1 MDSSIV
7 QWMEDLSCYI
17 LDLHFSWGDL
27 QLLEQLFF
35 LPMSTKFFWL
45 RKLSE
50 DTPSCLIGNLIGH
63 QSDVYLKGGEI
74 GFRLKAF
81 CLFALFVLW
90 FLFSLLCNNFPLS
103 KHFSQNLLPKYC
115 ELVKANI
122 VNYWKQIL
130 STSESKYCQLLKA
143 NIVN

>member
-1 MDSSIV
+1 MDSSIYAIV

-17 LDLHFSWGDL
+17 LDLHFFLGSSPIIGTTVFFGNVN
-27 QLLEQLFF
+27 QVLETF
-35 LPMSTKFFWL
+35 KN
-45 RKLSE
+45 
-50 DTPSCLIGNLIGH
+50 TPSCLIGNLIGH
-63 QSDVYLKGGEI
+63 QSDVYLKGGKI

-122 VNYWKQIL
+122 VNY
-130 STSESKYCQLLKA
+130 
-143 NIVN
+143 

>member
-17 LDLHFSWGDL
+17 LDLHFPWGGELSDYWNNW
-27 QLLEQLFF
+27 FF
-35 LPMSTKFFWL
+35 FAMSTKFLWL
-45 RKLSE
+45 KKLSQN
-50 DTPSCLIGNLIGH
+50 TPSCLIGNLIGH

-122 VNYWKQIL
+122 VNY
-130 STSESKYCQLLKA
+130 
-143 NIVN
+143 